1 MLALA
6 NEIEV
11 QYPSEKE
18 SSDEEIAKRIVN
30 MFEWNEMIPRE
41 ALQVTVEQGWVTL
54 GGEVTWHY
62 QRKAAEDA
70 VKKLSGV
77 LGVINTISIKPS
89 VATEDVK
96 KKIESALIRNAEIE
110 AAAIQ
115 VTVHEGNKVSLEGR
129 VSYWDERIAVANA
142 AWSVRGVQSVDDRLV
157 ITP

>member
-1 MLALA
+1 
-6 NEIEV
+6 
-11 QYPSEKE
+11 
-18 SSDEEIAKRIVN
+18 
-30 MFEWNEMIPRE
+30 
-41 ALQVTVEQGWVTL
+41 
-54 GGEVTWHY
+54 
-62 QRKAAEDA
+62 
-70 VKKLSGV
+70 
-77 LGVINTISIKPS
+77 
-89 VATEDVK
+89 VK